1 MAIRC
6 FYYMIVRL
14 VDAKLFYVKNL
25 EGSFCTDLWRS
36 GGGVTHV
43 NPYVPI
49 SDLHIFDKTV
59 GTTFF
64 FEAQRKSFLK
74 V

>member
-1 MAIRC
+1 MTKTETMFSNQVLTFFLRLRVAIQC

-36 GGGVTHV
+36 GGG
-43 NPYVPI
+43 
-49 SDLHIFDKTV
+49 
-59 GTTFF
+59 
-64 FEAQRKSFLK
+64 
-74 V
+74 